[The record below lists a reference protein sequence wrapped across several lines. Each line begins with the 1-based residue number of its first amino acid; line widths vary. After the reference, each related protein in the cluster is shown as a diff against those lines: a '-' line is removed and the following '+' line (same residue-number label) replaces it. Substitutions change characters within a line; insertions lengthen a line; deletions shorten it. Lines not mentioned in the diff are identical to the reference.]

1 MENFSNEPVFHMY
14 MLYYVGKY
22 ILSILKKIYELPHEL
37 PNDLRLRI
45 LGNKKRSE
53 KYQNIIEL

>member
-53 KYQNIIEL
+53 KYQNIEL

>member
-22 ILSILKKIYELPHEL
+22 ILSILKKNIRIASRVAK
-37 PNDLRLRI
+37 RL
-45 LGNKKRSE
+45 KT
-53 KYQNIIEL
+53 